1 MQAGGEIVA
10 VVGDGINDTP
20 VLAGAD
26 VSFAMAGG
34 PEVARASADLILMN
48 DQLENIAASVSIARR
63 TRSVILQ
70 NLIWAAGYNL
80 LALPA
85 AALGFVPPWLA
96 AIGMSLSS
104 LIVVANGLR
113 AGTAPPPQP
122 ES

>member
-1 MQAGGEIVA
+1 MQAGGEVVA

-34 PEVARASADLILMN
+34 PEAARASADLILMN

-63 TRSVILQ
+63 TRRVILQ

-113 AGTAPPPQP
+113 AGTAPSPQP